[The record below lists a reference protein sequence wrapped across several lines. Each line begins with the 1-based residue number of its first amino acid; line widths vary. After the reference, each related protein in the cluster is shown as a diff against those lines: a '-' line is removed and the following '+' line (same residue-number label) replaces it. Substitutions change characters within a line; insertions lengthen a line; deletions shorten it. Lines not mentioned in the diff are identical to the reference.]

1 MWPMAIEFSNHALRQ
16 MEARSIA
23 KEIIL
28 SVIHQPD
35 HTVKQDQLTTI
46 FTKLIDEHE
55 KRYLYRVFVNTAK
68 KPPLIITAYKTSKID
83 KYGYPLR

>member
-1 MWPMAIEFSNHALRQ
+1 MTVEFSNHALRQ

-28 SVIHQPD
+28 SVIQQPD
-35 HTVKQDQLTTI
+35 HKVKQDQSTTI
-46 FTKLIDEHE
+46 FTKLIDEAE

-68 KPPLIITAYKTSKID
+68 KPQLIITAYKTSKFD
-83 KYGYPLR
+83 KYGYSI

>member
-1 MWPMAIEFSNHALRQ
+1 MTVEFSNHALRQ

-28 SVIHQPD
+28 SVIQQPD
-35 HTVKQDQLTTI
+35 HKVKQDQSTTI
-46 FTKLIDEHE
+46 FTKLIDEAE

-68 KPPLIITAYKTSKID
+68 KPQLIITAYKTSKFD
-83 KYGYPLR
+83 KYGYSIW

>member
-1 MWPMAIEFSNHALRQ
+1 MTIEFSNHALRQ

-28 SVIHQPD
+28 SVIQQPD
-35 HTVKQDQLTTI
+35 HIVKQDQSTTI
-46 FTKLIDEHE
+46 FTRLIDEHE

-83 KYGYPLR
+83 KYGNSLR